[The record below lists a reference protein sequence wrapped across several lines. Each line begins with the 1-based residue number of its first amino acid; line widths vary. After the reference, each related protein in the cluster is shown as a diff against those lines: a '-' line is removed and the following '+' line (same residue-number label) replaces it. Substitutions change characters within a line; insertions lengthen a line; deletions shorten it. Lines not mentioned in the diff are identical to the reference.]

1 MSPGRTS
8 TGPVRAGPAGT
19 DPASPAPPPALRLS
33 DVGVVRDRRPL
44 LAGVNWAVQPGE
56 RWVVLGPNG
65 AGKSTLLR
73 VAALYLHPTEG
84 TVEVL
89 GRRLGRVDVR
99 RMRHRV
105 GYASAMLSDRIRP
118 TINALDA
125 VMTARHGALEP
136 WWHSYDDT
144 DRQRAAD
151 LLERMGCGHLG
162 GQQFGLLS
170 SGERQRVQI
179 ARTLMT
185 EPGLVLLDEPT
196 AALDLTGREELVR
209 SLDALSADPTTPP
222 TVLVTHHV
230 EEIPAGFDHVLL
242 LREGRVVAAG
252 PIDEVLTAERLS
264 ACFSMDLELEH
275 HRGRWWAHA
284 TG

>member
-1 MSPGRTS
+1 MTS
-8 TGPVRAGPAGT
+8 EVIPT
-19 DPASPAPPPALRLS
+19 LRLTGL
-33 DVGVVRDRRPL
+33 GVVRDRRPL
-44 LAGVNWAVQPGE
+44 LADVNWTVAPGE
-56 RWVVLGPNG
+56 RWAMLGPNG

-73 VAALYLHPTEG
+73 VAALYLHPTHG

-118 TINALDA
+118 TISALDA

-136 WWHSYDDT
+136 WWHSYDDA
-144 DRQRAAD
+144 DRQRAGD
-151 LLERMGCGHLG
+151 LLVRMGCGHLAE
-162 GQQFGLLS
+162 QQFGLLS

-185 EPGLVLLDEPT
+185 DPGLVLLDEPT
-196 AALDLTGREELVR
+196 AALDLAGREELVR
-209 SLDALSADPTTPP
+209 TLDALSADPATPP

-252 PIDEVLTAERLS
+252 PIDEVLTAEHLS
-264 ACFSMDLELEH
+264 DCFSMDLELEH
-275 HRGRWWAHA
+275 NRGRWWAHA
-284 TG
+284 AS

>member
-1 MSPGRTS
+1 MSADATS
-8 TGPVRAGPAGT
+8 A
-19 DPASPAPPPALRLS
+19 ALRLTG
-33 DVGVVRDRRPL
+33 VGVVRDRREL
-44 LAGVNWAVQPGE
+44 LAGVNWTVGPGQ

-65 AGKSTLLR
+65 AGKSTLMR
-73 VAALYLHPTEG
+73 VAALYLHPTQG

-118 TINALDA
+118 TITALDA

-136 WWHSYDDT
+136 WWHSYDDA
-144 DRQRAAD
+144 DRLRAAD
-151 LLERMGCGHLG
+151 LLELMGCGHLG
-162 GQQFGLLS
+162 EQQFGLLS

-185 EPGLVLLDEPT
+185 NPGLVLLDEPT
-196 AALDLTGREELVR
+196 AALDLAGREELVR
-209 SLDALSADPTTPP
+209 TLDALSADPATPP

-230 EEIPAGFDHVLL
+230 EEIPAGFDHVML
-242 LREGRVVAAG
+242 LRGGRVVAAG
-252 PIDEVLTAERLS
+252 ATGDVLTADHLSDCFGLRL
-264 ACFSMDLELEH
+264 DLEH
-275 HRGRWWAHA
+275 RRGRWWAHA
-284 TG
+284 AG

>member
-1 MSPGRTS
+1 MS
-8 TGPVRAGPAGT
+8 TGPMT
-19 DPASPAPPPALRLS
+19 PALRLS
-33 DVGVVRDRRPL
+33 GVGVVRDRRPL
-44 LAGVNWAVQPGE
+44 LTGVNWTVQPGE

-73 VAALYLHPTEG
+73 VASLYLHPTEG

-105 GYASAMLSDRIRP
+105 GYASAMLSDRIRS
-118 TINALDA
+118 TISALDA
-125 VMTARHGALEP
+125 VVTARHGALEP
-136 WWHSYDDT
+136 WWHSYSDA

-151 LLERMGCGHLG
+151 LLERMGCGHLAA
-162 GQQFGLLS
+162 QQFGLLS

-185 EPGLVLLDEPT
+185 SPGLVLLDEPT
-196 AALDLTGREELVR
+196 AALDLAGREELVR

-230 EEIPAGFDHVLL
+230 EEIPAGFDHALL
-242 LREGRVVAAG
+242 LRGGRVVGAG
-252 PIDEVLTAERLS
+252 PIEEVLTAACLS
-264 ACFSMDLELEH
+264 ACFSMELELEH
-275 HRGRWWAHA
+275 RRGRWWAHA
-284 TG
+284 AD

>member
-1 MSPGRTS
+1 MSPQ
-8 TGPVRAGPAGT
+8 A
-19 DPASPAPPPALRLS
+19 PPALRLS
-33 DVGVVRDRRPL
+33 NVGVVRDRRPL
-44 LAGVNWAVQPGE
+44 LSGVNWTVQQGE

-118 TINALDA
+118 TISALDA

-136 WWHSYDDT
+136 WWHSYDDA

-151 LLERMGCGHLG
+151 LLERLGCSHLG

-196 AALDLTGREELVR
+196 AALDLAGREELVR
-209 SLDALSADPTTPP
+209 SLDALSADPATPP

-230 EEIPAGFDHVLL
+230 EEIPAGFDHLL
-242 LREGRVVAAG
+242 LLQAGRVVAAG
-252 PIDEVLTAERLS
+252 PIDEVLTAARLS
-264 ACFSMDLELEH
+264 DCFGMDLELEH

-284 TG
+284 AG

>member
-8 TGPVRAGPAGT
+8 TGPAGTGPAGSRPT
-19 DPASPAPPPALRLS
+19 PALRLS

-44 LAGVNWAVQPGE
+44 LAGVNWTVQPGE

-118 TINALDA
+118 TISALDA

-136 WWHSYDDT
+136 WWHSYSDA
-144 DRQRAAD
+144 DRQRAAG
-151 LLERMGCGHLG
+151 LLERLGCGHLG

-196 AALDLTGREELVR
+196 AALDLAGREELVR
-209 SLDALSADPTTPP
+209 SLDALGADPTTPP

-242 LREGRVVAAG
+242 LREGQVVAAG

-264 ACFSMDLELEH
+264 ACFSMELELEH

-284 TG
+284 AG

>member
-1 MSPGRTS
+1 VSS
-8 TGPVRAGPAGT
+8 AAH
-19 DPASPAPPPALRLS
+19 PALRLS
-33 DVGVVRDRRPL
+33 GVGVVRDRRPL
-44 LAGVNWAVQPGE
+44 LAGVNWTVQPGE

-118 TINALDA
+118 TISASDA

-136 WWHSYDDT
+136 WWHSYSDA

-151 LLERMGCGHLG
+151 LLERLGCGHLG
-162 GQQFGLLS
+162 GRQFGLLS

-196 AALDLTGREELVR
+196 AALDLAGREELVR
-209 SLDALSADPTTPP
+209 SLDALGADPATPP

-242 LREGRVVAAG
+242 LREGRAVAAG
-252 PIDEVLTAERLS
+252 PINEVLTAERLS
-264 ACFSMDLELEH
+264 ACFSMELELEH

-284 TG
+284 AG

>member
-1 MSPGRTS
+1 MSS
-8 TGPVRAGPAGT
+8 APA
-19 DPASPAPPPALRLS
+19 PALRLQ

-44 LAGVNWAVQPGE
+44 LAGVSWAVRQGE

-118 TINALDA
+118 TLSALDA

-136 WWHSYDDT
+136 WWHSYDDA
-144 DRQRAAD
+144 DRRRATG
-151 LLERMGCGHLG
+151 LLDRMGCGHLA

-196 AALDLTGREELVR
+196 AALDLSGREELVR
-209 SLDALSADPTTPP
+209 TLDALSADPATPP

-242 LREGRVVAAG
+242 LRAGRVVGAG
-252 PIDEVLTAERLS
+252 PIGEILTAERLS
-264 ACFSMDLELEH
+264 ACFGMDLELEH

>member
-1 MSPGRTS
+1 MISEAT
-8 TGPVRAGPAGT
+8 A
-19 DPASPAPPPALRLS
+19 ALRLIGVS
-33 DVGVVRDRRPL
+33 VVRDRRPL
-44 LAGVNWAVQPGE
+44 LADVNWTVSPGE

-99 RMRHRV
+99 RMRHQV

-118 TINALDA
+118 TISALDA

-136 WWHSYDDT
+136 WWHSYDEA
-144 DRQRAAD
+144 DRRRAAD
-151 LLERMGCGHLG
+151 LLELMGCGHLG
-162 GQQFGLLS
+162 KQQFGLLS

-185 EPGLVLLDEPT
+185 DPGLVLLDEPT
-196 AALDLTGREELVR
+196 AALDLAGREELVR
-209 SLDALSADPTTPP
+209 TLDALSADPSTPP

-230 EEIPAGFDHVLL
+230 EEIPTGFNHVML
-242 LREGRVVAAG
+242 LRQGRVIAAG
-252 PIDEVLTAERLS
+252 PIDDVLTDSHLS
-264 ACFSMDLELEH
+264 DCFSMDLELEH

-284 TG
+284 AS

>member
-1 MSPGRTS
+1 M
-8 TGPVRAGPAGT
+8 T
-19 DPASPAPPPALRLS
+19 DESAPALRLTG
-33 DVGVVRDRRPL
+33 VGVVRDRREL
-44 LAGVNWAVQPGE
+44 LAEVDWTVEPGE

-73 VAALYLHPTEG
+73 VAALYLHPTTG

-118 TINALDA
+118 TLSALDS

-136 WWHSYDDT
+136 WWHSYDDA

-151 LLERMGCGHLG
+151 LLDRMGCGHLG
-162 GQQFGLLS
+162 AQQFGLLS

-196 AALDLTGREELVR
+196 AALDLAGREELVR
-209 SLDALSADPTTPP
+209 TLDALGADPTTPP

-230 EEIPAGFDHVLL
+230 EEIPTGFDRVLL

-252 PIDEVLTAERLS
+252 PITDVLTDSHLS
-264 ACFSMDLELEH
+264 DCFGMALELER

-284 TG
+284 SG

>member
-1 MSPGRTS
+1 MNS
-8 TGPVRAGPAGT
+8 TE
-19 DPASPAPPPALRLS
+19 ALRLT
-33 DVGVVRDRRPL
+33 DVGVLRDRRWL
-44 LAGVNWAVQPGE
+44 LADVTWSVESGQ

-73 VAALYLHPTEG
+73 VAALYLHPTQG

-105 GYASAMLSDRIRP
+105 GYASAALSDRIRP
-118 TINALDA
+118 TMSALEA

-136 WWHSYDDT
+136 WWHTYSDA
-144 DRQRAAD
+144 DRQQAAD
-151 LLERMGCGHLG
+151 LLARLGCGQLRE
-162 GQQFGLLS
+162 QPFGLLS

-196 AALDLTGREELVR
+196 AALDLAGREELVR
-209 SLDALSADPTTPP
+209 TLDALSADPSTPP

-230 EEIPAGFDHVLL
+230 EEIPKGFDHVLL
-242 LREGRVVAAG
+242 LREGRVIAAG
-252 PIDEVLTAERLS
+252 PIGEILTAEHLS
-264 ACFSMDLELEH
+264 ACFAMALDLEH

-284 TG
+284 AD

>member
-1 MSPGRTS
+1 MSS
-8 TGPVRAGPAGT
+8 E
-19 DPASPAPPPALRLS
+19 ASPALRLS

-44 LAGVNWAVQPGE
+44 LVGVNWTVNQGE

-73 VAALYLHPTEG
+73 VAALYLHPTLG
-84 TVEVL
+84 AVEVL

-118 TINALDA
+118 TISALDA

-136 WWHSYDDT
+136 WWHSYDDA
-144 DRQRAAD
+144 DRRRAAE
-151 LLERMGCGHLG
+151 LLERMGCSHLA

-209 SLDALSADPTTPP
+209 TLDALSADPATPP

-230 EEIPAGFDHVLL
+230 EEIPAGFDHALL
-242 LREGRVVAAG
+242 LREGQVVAAG
-252 PIDEVLTAERLS
+252 PIGEVLTAQRLS
-264 ACFSMDLELEH
+264 DCFSMQLELEH

-284 TG
+284 AG

>member
-1 MSPGRTS
+1 MTS
-8 TGPVRAGPAGT
+8 AGT
-19 DPASPAPPPALRLS
+19 PALRLS
-33 DVGVVRDRRPL
+33 GVGVVRDRRRL
-44 LAGVNWAVQPGE
+44 LSGIHWTVLPSE

-89 GRRLGRVDVR
+89 GRRLGRTDVR

-118 TINALDA
+118 TISALDA

-136 WWHSYDDT
+136 WWHSYSDA
-144 DRQRAAD
+144 DRQRAAN
-151 LLERMGCGHLG
+151 LLERMGCEHLAA
-162 GQQFGLLS
+162 QQFGMLS

-185 EPGLVLLDEPT
+185 DPGLVLLDEPT

-209 SLDALSADPTTPP
+209 TLEALSADFTTPP

-242 LREGRVVAAG
+242 LRQGCLLAAG
-252 PIDEVLTAERLS
+252 PIEEVLTAEILS
-264 ACFSMDLELEH
+264 DCFSMDLELEH

-284 TG
+284 AQPGS

>member
-1 MSPGRTS
+1 MTAEV
-8 TGPVRAGPAGT
+8 T
-19 DPASPAPPPALRLS
+19 PALRLTG
-33 DVGVVRDRRPL
+33 VGVVRDRRAL
-44 LAGVNWAVQPGE
+44 LADVNWTVEPGQ

-73 VAALYLHPTEG
+73 VAALYLHPTRG

-99 RMRHRV
+99 RMRHQV

-118 TINALDA
+118 TISALDA

-136 WWHSYDDT
+136 WWHSYDDA

-162 GQQFGLLS
+162 TQQFGLLS

-196 AALDLTGREELVR
+196 AALDLAGREELVR
-209 SLDALSADPTTPP
+209 TLDALSADPTTPP

-230 EEIPAGFDHVLL
+230 EEIPAGFDQVLL
-242 LREGRVVAAG
+242 LRQGRVVAAG
-252 PIDEVLTAERLS
+252 PIEKVLTNRHLS
-264 ACFSMDLELEH
+264 DCFDMALELEH

-284 TG
+284 AD

>member
-1 MSPGRTS
+1 MSSTDPPVGS
-8 TGPVRAGPAGT
+8 TG
-19 DPASPAPPPALRLS
+19 PALRLS
-33 DVGVVRDRRPL
+33 GVSVVRDRRRL
-44 LAGVNWAVQPGE
+44 LDSVNWTVEAGR

-65 AGKSTLLR
+65 AGKSTLMR
-73 VAALYLHPTEG
+73 VASLYLHPTEG

-118 TINALDA
+118 TISALEA

-136 WWHSYDDT
+136 WWHSYDDD
-144 DRQRAAD
+144 DRARAGG
-151 LLERMGCGHLG
+151 LLERMGCGHLAE
-162 GQQFGLLS
+162 QQFGLLS

-185 EPGLVLLDEPT
+185 DPGLVLLDEPT
-196 AALDLTGREELVR
+196 AALDLRGREELVR
-209 SLDALSADPTTPP
+209 ALEALSADATTPP
-222 TVLVTHHV
+222 TVLVTHRV
-230 EEIPAGFDHVLL
+230 EEIPAGFDHALL
-242 LREGRVVAAG
+242 LRDGQVLTAG
-252 PIDEVLTAERLS
+252 PIEQVLTAEHLS
-264 ACFSMDLELEH
+264 DCFSINLELEH

-284 TG
+284 AV

>member
-1 MSPGRTS
+1 MT
-8 TGPVRAGPAGT
+8 
-19 DPASPAPPPALRLS
+19 PALRLT
-33 DVGVVRDRRPL
+33 DVSVVRDRRPL
-44 LAGVNWAVQPGE
+44 LADVTWSVEPGQ

-65 AGKSTLLR
+65 AGKSTLMR
-73 VAALYLHPTEG
+73 VAALYLHPTHG

-105 GYASAMLSDRIRP
+105 GYASATLSDRIRP
-118 TINALDA
+118 TISALDA
-125 VMTARHGALEP
+125 VMTAQHGALEP
-136 WWHSYDDT
+136 WWHTYSDA

-151 LLERMGCGHLG
+151 LLERMGCGSLAE
-162 GQQFGLLS
+162 QPFGLLS

-185 EPGLVLLDEPT
+185 EPDLVLLDEPT
-196 AALDLTGREELVR
+196 AALDLAGREELVR
-209 SLDALSADPTTPP
+209 TLDALSADPSTPP

-230 EEIPAGFDHVLL
+230 EEIPTGFDHVVL
-242 LREGRVVAAG
+242 LREGRVIAAG
-252 PIDEVLTAERLS
+252 PIDEILTADHLS
-264 ACFSMDLELEH
+264 ACFAMALDLEH

-284 TG
+284 AD

>member
-1 MSPGRTS
+1 MT
-8 TGPVRAGPAGT
+8 PA
-19 DPASPAPPPALRLS
+19 PPALRLS
-33 DVGVVRDRRPL
+33 DVAVVRDRRPL
-44 LAGVNWAVQPGE
+44 LAGVNWTVQAGE

-84 TVEVL
+84 IVEVL

-118 TINALDA
+118 TISALDA

-136 WWHSYDDT
+136 WWHNYDDS
-144 DRQRAAD
+144 DRRRAAE
-151 LLERMGCGHLG
+151 LLERMGCSQLA
-162 GQQFGLLS
+162 GQHFGLLS

-196 AALDLTGREELVR
+196 AALDLAGREELVR
-209 SLDALSADPTTPP
+209 SLDALSADPATPP

-230 EEIPAGFDHVLL
+230 EEIPAGFDHALL
-242 LREGRVVAAG
+242 LRAGRVVAAG
-252 PIDEVLTAERLS
+252 PIEDVLTAERLS
-264 ACFSMDLELEH
+264 DCFAMQLDLEH
-275 HRGRWWAHA
+275 HHGRWWAHA
-284 TG
+284 AG

>member
-8 TGPVRAGPAGT
+8 TGPVRAGPVGT
-19 DPASPAPPPALRLS
+19 DPASSGPTPALRLS
-33 DVGVVRDRRPL
+33 GVGVVRDRRPL
-44 LAGVNWAVQPGE
+44 LAGVNWTVQPGE

-118 TINALDA
+118 TISALDA

-284 TG
+284 AG

>member
-1 MSPGRTS
+1 MISEAT
-8 TGPVRAGPAGT
+8 A
-19 DPASPAPPPALRLS
+19 ALRLIG
-33 DVGVVRDRRPL
+33 VGVVRDRRPL
-44 LAGVNWAVQPGE
+44 LADVNWTVSPGE

-99 RMRHRV
+99 RMRHQV

-118 TINALDA
+118 TISALDA

-136 WWHSYDDT
+136 WWHSYDDA
-144 DRQRAAD
+144 DRRRAAD
-151 LLERMGCGHLG
+151 LLELMGCGRLG
-162 GQQFGLLS
+162 KQQFGLLS

-185 EPGLVLLDEPT
+185 DPGLVLLDEPT
-196 AALDLTGREELVR
+196 AALDLAGREELVR
-209 SLDALSADPTTPP
+209 TLDALSADPSTPP

-230 EEIPAGFDHVLL
+230 EEIPTGFNHVLM
-242 LREGRVVAAG
+242 LREGRVIAAG
-252 PIDEVLTAERLS
+252 PIGEVLTAEYLS
-264 ACFSMDLELEH
+264 ACFAMALELEH
-275 HRGRWWAHA
+275 HRNRWWAHA
-284 TG
+284 AD